1 MNSVAVLGLGYV
13 GLPLTLAI
21 SSKYQVVGYDNNI
34 EYLRDINKSIP
45 LIESNFKDFSVPG
58 DLTFTSDLNLLI
70 YCNIYIIS
78 LPILFNQFSIVD
90 SSYIL
95 ATSTTIGSLLKS
107 DDIIIF
113 EATVY
118 NGCTEQECL
127 SIIELN
133 SGLKKNNDFK
143 FATLRKDLI
152 LEFLSVHKFI

>member
-21 SSKYQVVGYDNNI
+21 SSKYQVIGFDNSI
-34 EYLRDINKSIP
+34 SHLREINNKIP
-45 LIESNFKDFSVPG
+45 LIESNYKDFIVPE

-78 LPILFNQFSIVD
+78 HPIVFNQSNLFD

-95 ATSTTIGSLLKS
+95 ATSTTIGSLLKQN
-107 DDIIIF
+107 DVVIF

-118 NGCTEQECL
+118 NGCTEKDCL

-133 SGLKKNNDFK
+133 SGLKYNTDFK
-143 FATLRKDLI
+143 FTTLRKDLI
-152 LEFLSVHKFI
+152 LEFLSVNKLL